1 MSGKSSLQ
9 KFKER
14 VFELFKF
21 GTVGFLGT
29 LTNLTIFFLMVDL
42 GGFDHNLGSVAGFL
56 VSVTQN
62 FILNKRWTFSARL
75 DGPARLLAAYAKFV
89 GVALGGLF
97 VNILAL
103 NAVLAV
109 IVLPYKTIGQGIGI
123 LAGMSVN
130 YLGFRYLVFRKSA

>member
-62 FILNKRWTFSARL
+62 FILNKR
-75 DGPARLLAAYAKFV
+75 
-89 GVALGGLF
+89 
-97 VNILAL
+97 
-103 NAVLAV
+103 
-109 IVLPYKTIGQGIGI
+109 
-123 LAGMSVN
+123 
-130 YLGFRYLVFRKSA
+130 